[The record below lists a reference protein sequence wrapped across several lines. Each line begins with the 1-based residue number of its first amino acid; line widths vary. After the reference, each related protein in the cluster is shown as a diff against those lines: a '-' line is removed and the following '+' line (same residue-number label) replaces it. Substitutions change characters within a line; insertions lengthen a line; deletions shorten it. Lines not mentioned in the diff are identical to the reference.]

1 MKILAIDLG
10 EKRTGIAICDKN
22 ETISYPLEI
31 ITETDKNKLIEKIF
45 KIVNENK
52 ADLILVGFAK
62 NMDGSVGE
70 KAKNCEKFAKDLKE
84 KTKLPVA
91 LWDERQTTKLASRF
105 LIESNTKK
113 RKKKKVI
120 DGVAATII
128 LDSFIQFRKNNNK
141 INLI

>member
-62 NMDGSVGE
+62 NMDGSIGE

>member
-31 ITETDKNKLIEKIF
+31 IIETDKNKLIEKIF

>member
-22 ETISYPLEI
+22 ETISYPLEVI
-31 ITETDKNKLIEKIF
+31 IETDKNKLIEKIF
-45 KIVNENK
+45 QIVNENK

-62 NMDGSVGE
+62 NMDGSIGE

>member
-31 ITETDKNKLIEKIF
+31 IVEIDRKKLIEKIF
-45 KIVNENK
+45 QISNENK
-52 ADLILVGFAK
+52 AELILVGFAK
-62 NMDGSVGE
+62 NMDGSIGE
-70 KAKNCEKFAKDLKE
+70 KAKICEKFAKELKE

>member
-31 ITETDKNKLIEKIF
+31 IIETDKNKLIEKIF
-45 KIVNENK
+45 QIVNENK

-62 NMDGSVGE
+62 NMDGSIGE

>member
-10 EKRTGIAICDKN
+10 EKRTGIAICDKA

-31 ITETDKNKLIEKIF
+31 IIEIDRKKLIEKIF
-45 KIVNENK
+45 QISNENK
-52 ADLILVGFAK
+52 AELILVGFAK
-62 NMDGSVGE
+62 NMDGSIGE
-70 KAKNCEKFAKDLKE
+70 KAKICEKFAKDLKE

>member
-45 KIVNENK
+45 QIVNENK

>member
-10 EKRTGIAICDKN
+10 EKRTGIAICDKT

-31 ITETDKNKLIEKIF
+31 IVEIDRKKLIEKIF
-45 KIVNENK
+45 QISNENK
-52 ADLILVGFAK
+52 AELILVGFAK
-62 NMDGSVGE
+62 NMDGSIGE
-70 KAKNCEKFAKDLKE
+70 KAKICEKFAKDLKE

>member
-31 ITETDKNKLIEKIF
+31 IVETDKKQLIEKIF
-45 KIVNENK
+45 TISKENK

-62 NMDGSVGE
+62 NMDGSIGQR
-70 KAKNCEKFAKDLKE
+70 AKNCEKFAKDLKE

-128 LDSFIQFRKNNNK
+128 LDSFIQFRKNANK

>member
-31 ITETDKNKLIEKIF
+31 IVEIDRKKLIEKIF
-45 KIVNENK
+45 QISNENK
-52 ADLILVGFAK
+52 AELILVGFAK
-62 NMDGSVGE
+62 NMDGSIGE
-70 KAKNCEKFAKDLKE
+70 KAKVCEKFAKELKE

>member
-31 ITETDKNKLIEKIF
+31 IVEIDRKKLIEKIF
-45 KIVNENK
+45 QISNENK
-52 ADLILVGFAK
+52 AELILVGFAK
-62 NMDGSVGE
+62 NMDGSIGE
-70 KAKNCEKFAKDLKE
+70 KAKICEKFAKDLKE

>member
-1 MKILAIDLG
+1 
-10 EKRTGIAICDKN
+10 
-22 ETISYPLEI
+22 
-31 ITETDKNKLIEKIF
+31 
-45 KIVNENK
+45 
-52 ADLILVGFAK
+52 
-62 NMDGSVGE
+62 MDGSVGE